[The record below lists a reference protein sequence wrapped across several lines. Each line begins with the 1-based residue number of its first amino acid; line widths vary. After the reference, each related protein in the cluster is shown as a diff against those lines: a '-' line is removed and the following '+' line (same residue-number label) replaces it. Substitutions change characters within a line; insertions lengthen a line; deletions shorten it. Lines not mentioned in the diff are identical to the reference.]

1 MMWPGTHRDPPT
13 RLGQKL
19 QWAEGSAGPKIRGP
33 CAIFVGE
40 DRARRVRVGDFPEAR
55 IGIRGLGKL
64 TGSLRRLEAVHCVRS
79 SSVLA
84 TVLLRLKSGLAS
96 FLGMMWLA
104 IGRLRSCPGTILD
117 LLSWRSPP

>member
-1 MMWPGTHRDPPT
+1 MARYPSRSTDEAG
-13 RLGQKL
+13 
-19 QWAEGSAGPKIRGP
+19 AEAPMGGRVRRPQNKRGP

-40 DRARRVRVGDFPEAR
+40 GRDRRVRVGDFPEAR

-64 TGSLRRLEAVHCVRS
+64 TGSLRRLEAVHCVRN

-96 FLGMMWLA
+96 FLGMWLA

-117 LLSWRSPP
+117 LLSWSPS